1 MSVLQEQAI
10 QMIRGLS
17 DENTSFLIELIQR
30 FMQPKIYST
39 LETHA
44 KEILWWD
51 KKPESLISMQAF
63 YRLDAARTDIKHY
76 LPKDF
81 NPDKELE
88 EARFERY
95 GDIDWY
101 KVLVINYS
109 ILLVNEILPTKILQV
124 LLFQQSRI

>member
-1 MSVLQEQAI
+1 MSALQEQAI

-39 LETHA
+39 LEIHT
-44 KEILWWD
+44 KEMD
-51 KKPESLISMQAF
+51 DEISMQAF

-95 GDIDWY
+95 GRID
-101 KVLVINYS
+101 
-109 ILLVNEILPTKILQV
+109 
-124 LLFQQSRI
+124 